1 MWLSHWGGSFFY
13 RWSLFSYSLNLVC
26 TQDLLDLQY
35 EVELMYNAKGRKL
48 EAYSLSLWQL
58 ESISWD
64 LNIKKQPWM
73 KYATLRNSQWFPVPD
88 ELACSQATRSMP
100 LHLWAQVRQRNH
112 PRWNAIYH
120 FMSLT
125 FNFEL
130 ILYLYKS
137 CQSSKE
143 SVHRLLT
150 ELPLILSLYVTML
163 HWAEPGNWHYHL
175 ETYQIPSISFT
186 SVFFFMFQYPVQ
198 HSTLRLGYVFSVS
211 SNL

>member
-13 RWSLFSYSLNLVC
+13 RWSLFSYPLNLVF

-35 EVELMYNAKGRKL
+35 EVELVYNAKGRKL

-73 KYATLRNSQWFPVPD
+73 KCPMMRNSQWSPVPD
-88 ELACSQATRSMP
+88 ELASSQATRSMP
-100 LHLWAQVRQRNH
+100 PHLWAQVRQRNH
-112 PRWNAIYH
+112 PGQQPQGEMQYIT
-120 FMSLT
+120 SLT
-125 FNFEL
+125 FNFEI

-137 CQSSKE
+137 CQNSKE

-150 ELPLILSLYVTML
+150 ELPLIIIVCHHAAVSRARKLTLSAGDLPHSTHFFHLCLLYV
-163 HWAEPGNWHYHL
+163 
-175 ETYQIPSISFT
+175 
-186 SVFFFMFQYPVQ
+186 
-198 HSTLRLGYVFSVS
+198 SVS
-211 SNL
+211 SPTFHVAVGLCILSLL

>member
-1 MWLSHWGGSFFY
+1 MGLLLFHENVCMKKDDLGWENAHTPQGLHVTRQVWLQCGGRCPGVHQALGILCAQPFEMWLSHWGGSFFY

-100 LHLWAQVRQRNH
+100 PHLWAQVRQRNH
-112 PRWNAIYH
+112 PGQQPKGEMQYI
-120 FMSLT
+120 T
-125 FNFEL
+125 
-130 ILYLYKS
+130 S
-137 CQSSKE
+137 C
-143 SVHRLLT
+143 L
-150 ELPLILSLYVTML
+150 
-163 HWAEPGNWHYHL
+163 
-175 ETYQIPSISFT
+175 
-186 SVFFFMFQYPVQ
+186 
-198 HSTLRLGYVFSVS
+198 
-211 SNL
+211 